1 MCSFLFLF
9 FFSLLLI
16 FTLLAASISHFLTAS
31 IKFSCFSSNEIG
43 FLYLFICRSSSCSVI
58 NIKVDIKIQSK
69 ERLKGNSGSLLFFCL
84 PKSQG
89 GHAIQHRNARV
100 LDCEI
105 IPLSYIK
112 GWTYIRTIFSEIK
125 FLGCIDNKTFLP
137 MVLHFA
143 HLKRVSEADNNNNNN
158 SNNFL

>member
-1 MCSFLFLF
+1 MCSFLL

-16 FTLLAASISHFLTAS
+16 FTLLAASISLFLTAP

-43 FLYLFICRSSSCSVI
+43 FLCFSLVLALALLSTSR
-58 NIKVDIKIQSK
+58 QT
-69 ERLKGNSGSLLFFCL
+69 LKLSRKKDSGGLGFVVVFCL

-89 GHAIQHRNARV
+89 GHAIYHSNARV

-105 IPLSYIK
+105 LPLSYIK

-125 FLGCIDNKTFLP
+125 FLGCIDNKIFLP
-137 MVLHFA
+137 IVPRFT
-143 HLKRVSEADNNNNNN
+143 HLKRESAADNNNNNN
-158 SNNFL
+158 NN